1 MPATDPT
8 GDQPMPGP
16 TRNPAVDDL
25 APLAGRWR
33 IEARFPSDPPVTGA
47 GEVSFEWIE
56 ERAFLVQRWRS
67 DEPAAPDGIAVLGFD
82 EAAGGLVQ
90 HYFDSRG
97 VARLYRT
104 SVADGVWRVW
114 RDHPGF
120 DQRYTGTFSADG
132 ATISG
137 AWEKRTDGATWEHD
151 FNLTYTRAADRL
163 ALARASYGAFGA
175 GDRDAIEGL
184 LARDLRFSSPPDP
197 DLDRAGYFERCWPHS
212 GSGTAYVFERLQEIG
227 GEQVLVTYEA
237 QRTDGTRFRNTEVL
251 TFDGDRIGRI
261 EVYFGWNL
269 D

>member
-1 MPATDPT
+1 
-8 GDQPMPGP
+8 MPGP

-90 HYFDSRG
+90 RYFDSRG

-104 SVADGVWRVW
+104 SLDDGLWRVW
-114 RDHPGF
+114 REHPGF
-120 DQRYTGTFSADG
+120 DQRYTGTLSADG

-137 AWEKRTDGATWEHD
+137 AWERRTDGATWEHD
-151 FNLTYTRAADRL
+151 FDLTYTRAPDRL
-163 ALARASYGAFGA
+163 ALARASYEAFAA

-184 LARDLRFSSPPDP
+184 LAPDLRFSSPPDP

-212 GSGTAYVFERLQEIG
+212 ANRNAFSFERLQEIG
-227 GEQVLVTYEA
+227 GDQVLVTYEA
-237 QRTDGTRFRNTEVL
+237 QRPDGDRFRNTEVL
-251 TFDGDRIGRI
+251 TFDGDRIRRI

-269 D
+269 DRAG